1 MKSKLEIAC
10 FHLESALLAQQGGA
24 DRVELCQDINC
35 GGITPSYDTIKQ
47 AKEKL
52 SIDLVIMLNPSGQT
66 YIYSNSEF
74 EVLKQNISDLKQ
86 MGINGFV
93 FGILD
98 ETGDINKKKNKEL
111 VELAHPLPCTF
122 HRAFDKVNKP
132 LDALEDII
140 ECGFKTILTSAQK
153 TTAIEGIE
161 LLAELVKKANNRI
174 IIMPGG
180 GVRSSNISSL
190 REKLNTPFFHSSA
203 ITDNSEIANL
213 DEVKLLK
220 SKLS

>member
-1 MKSKLEIAC
+1 M
-10 FHLESALLAQQGGA
+10 
-24 DRVELCQDINC
+24 
-35 GGITPSYDTIKQ
+35 
-47 AKEKL
+47 
-52 SIDLVIMLNPSGQT
+52 
-66 YIYSNSEF
+66 
-74 EVLKQNISDLKQ
+74 
-86 MGINGFV
+86 
-93 FGILD
+93 
-98 ETGDINKKKNKEL
+98 
-111 VELAHPLPCTF
+111 
-122 HRAFDKVNKP
+122 
-132 LDALEDII
+132 DALEDII